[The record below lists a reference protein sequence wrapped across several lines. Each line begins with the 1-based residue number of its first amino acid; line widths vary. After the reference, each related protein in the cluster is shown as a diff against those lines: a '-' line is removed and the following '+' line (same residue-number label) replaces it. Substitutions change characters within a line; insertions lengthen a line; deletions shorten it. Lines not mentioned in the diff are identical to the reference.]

1 MLTQSLKAQNAW
13 KCLILEVHMLQDIM
27 YVVFFFFTHKQSYS
41 GNHFTGGSNTV
52 GIVIKIISVLNM
64 ILEIAYLIRFAIRI
78 SILHAIILFVTA
90 IVITLFVNG
99 LICKQTISRVRKKLD
114 INNSMFVGVYN
125 RECDVTTTKIALVGI
140 IVNLIIIIVYIV

>member
-99 LICKQTISRVRKKLD
+99 LICKQTIS
-114 INNSMFVGVYN
+114 
-125 RECDVTTTKIALVGI
+125 
-140 IVNLIIIIVYIV
+140 LIIIIVYIVRMTGYEPAVLTYGFLNLLDVYFYGYILN